1 VLCCAV
7 LCCAVLCCAVLC
19 CAVLCC
25 ASSIVMFLLGGSNN
39 KLNIFEINRRSV
51 KEKQFKFII
60 KRKNGSQGCRQF
72 LKSLR

>member
-1 VLCCAV
+1 
-7 LCCAVLCCAVLC
+7 
-19 CAVLCC
+19 
-25 ASSIVMFLLGGSNN
+25 MFLLGGSNN